1 MRRSP
6 LEKPLER
13 VLFASRWL
21 MAPIYLGLVVAL
33 LALLAKFAQ
42 ELVRFVPLVL
52 DLKESAVIL
61 AVLTLVDLSFVAS
74 LLLMIIFSGYES
86 FVSRIDVPEAE
97 RPAWMGQ
104 IDFSGQKL
112 KLIASIVAISGIHL
126 LKSFMEVQSVDKT
139 NLMWLVITHLVFV
152 LSGVLLALMDYLA
165 ARAKAVAKSGG

>member
-1 MRRSP
+1 M
-6 LEKPLER
+6 EKPLER

-33 LALLAKFAQ
+33 VALLAKFAQ
-42 ELVRFVPLVL
+42 ELIRFVPLVL
-52 DLKESAVIL
+52 ELKESAVIL

-86 FVSRIDVPEAE
+86 FVSRIDVPDAE

>member
-1 MRRSP
+1 M
-6 LEKPLER
+6 EKPLER

>member
-1 MRRSP
+1 
-6 LEKPLER
+6 
-13 VLFASRWL
+13 
-21 MAPIYLGLVVAL
+21 VAL

>member
-1 MRRSP
+1 M
-6 LEKPLER
+6 EKPLER
-13 VLFASRWL
+13 LLFASRWL

-33 LALLAKFAQ
+33 LALVAKFAQ

-52 DLKESAVIL
+52 ELKESAVIL

-86 FVSRIDVPEAE
+86 FVSRIDVPDAE

-139 NLMWLVITHLVFV
+139 NLMWLVITHIVFV

-165 ARAKAVAKSGG
+165 ARAKALSKPGG

>member
-1 MRRSP
+1 M
-6 LEKPLER
+6 EKPVER
-13 VLFASRWL
+13 LLFASRWL

-33 LALLAKFAQ
+33 VALLAKFAQ

-139 NLMWLVITHLVFV
+139 NLMWLVITHIVFV

>member
-1 MRRSP
+1 M
-6 LEKPLER
+6 EKPLER
-13 VLFASRWL
+13 LLFASRWL

-33 LALLAKFAQ
+33 VALLAKFAQ
-42 ELVRFVPLVL
+42 ELIRFVPLVL
-52 DLKESAVIL
+52 ELKESAVIL

-86 FVSRIDVPEAE
+86 FVSRIDVPDAE

-139 NLMWLVITHLVFV
+139 NLMWLVITHIVFV

-165 ARAKAVAKSGG
+165 ARAKAVAKQGG